1 LIGDEEP
8 LPDPEQRLDRL
19 EDLFLARE
27 SKRRTRAIALVA
39 LVTICLLAGVGVAD
53 LLRSGPPAATQQT
66 RSPQSADS
74 AEILPRVGSEAPVAT
89 APPMTAP
96 SNSLPPGLEDFCES
110 RLEDH
115 FVRGNYIHKLVEVVQ
130 LYHMADRIPVS
141 DRTAAARERYDEAML
156 AIVAERNRR
165 VSFELTCEG
174 TPEFQE
180 AERRL
185 WPQVDAS
192 AEELRSYCLEFQPN
206 WDC

>member
-1 LIGDEEP
+1 MIGDEEP

-66 RSPQSADS
+66 TSPQSADS
-74 AEILPRVGSEAPVAT
+74 AEILPRAGSEAPVAT
-89 APPMTAP
+89 APPTSAA
-96 SNSLPPGLEDFCES
+96 SNSRWPGLEEFCKS

-115 FVRGNYIHKLVEVVQ
+115 VARGNYISTLAEVVQ

-141 DRTAAARERYDEAML
+141 DRTAWARERYDEAML
-156 AIVAERNRR
+156 AIVVERGWR
-165 VSFELTCEG
+165 VGFKLSCEG

-180 AERRL
+180 AQRRL

-192 AEELRSYCLEFQPN
+192 AEELRSYCLEFQPH